1 MGGAKLPC
9 KETRVPKHF
18 FAAAALLVSVVGL
31 AGAAG
36 AAEQQRTCPMGREYY
51 LYAPDDLDKA
61 RTYWLVVGVH
71 GAKGNGKGAARMA
84 AWVKKGNVI
93 VVGPSFPDGYQGL
106 MHDTDKQ
113 LQGIFAALQKEFRLH
128 PKLFLYGF
136 SGGSQFA
143 HRFAMKYPE
152 QVIGCSAHSGG
163 SWTDGIN
170 AKAAAVPFAI
180 SCGEADTAKST
191 PMSPMVR
198 LEWCRKFA
206 GKLQADD
213 FYFKVRFWPGVGHG
227 ASRGSAAMTEDCFV
241 LSTTGMHE
249 DERQKVQAGID
260 AIKPLVDGGRFAEAL
275 EQIKELAPPRT
286 AVPPRPGPARP
297 GPTRPAP
304 TKARAEEPKPAPA
317 EPQPEPPKD
326 AAAKPAVADEG
337 TRLAGLQENAY
348 GWHEN
353 APGTPALA
361 EMRRFYIEEQTQ
373 VLAAQIEKAALEKIA
388 AIESAPPA
396 DAAVQLDALARTFAA
411 QRTVMA
417 AIGKA
422 RAKVA
427 RPPAAK

>member
-1 MGGAKLPC
+1 M
-9 KETRVPKHF
+9 PKHF
-18 FAAAALLVSVVGL
+18 FAAAAMLASVVCL

-36 AAEQQRTCPMGREYY
+36 AAGQQRTCPMGREYY
-51 LYAPDDLDKA
+51 LYTPDDLDKA

-71 GAKGNGKGAARMA
+71 GANGNGKGAAGMA
-84 AWVKKGNVI
+84 GWVKKGNVI
-93 VVGPSFPDGYQGL
+93 VVGPSFPDGYQFL

-113 LQGIFAALQKEFRLH
+113 LQGIFADLQKEFHLY
-128 PKLFLYGF
+128 PKLFIYGF

-163 SWTDGIN
+163 TWTDSIN

-180 SCGEADTAKST
+180 SCGEADTKVHG
-191 PMSPMVR
+191 PLGR

-206 GKLQADD
+206 GKLQAAD
-213 FYFKVRFWPGVGHG
+213 FYFKVRFWPGVGHSPSG
-227 ASRGSAAMTEDCFV
+227 GSSRMTADCFV

-249 DERQKVQAGID
+249 DERQKVQAEID

-275 EQIKELAPPRT
+275 EQIKELAPPKT
-286 AVPPRPGPARP
+286 PVPPRPGLARP

-304 TKARAEEPKPAPA
+304 TKARPEEPKPAPA
-317 EPQPEPPKD
+317 GPQPEPPKD
-326 AAAKPAVADEG
+326 AAAKPAAADEG
-337 TRLAGLQENAY
+337 THLAGLQENAY

-353 APGTPALA
+353 APGTASLA
-361 EMRRFYIEEQTQ
+361 VMRRFYIEEQTQ
-373 VLAAQIEKAALEKIA
+373 VFAAQIEKAALEKIA
-388 AIESAPPA
+388 ATESAPPA
-396 DAAVQLDALARTFAA
+396 DAAAQLDALARTFAG

-422 RAKVA
+422 RAKVS